1 MEQCQKSLGFIAI
14 FYNSIFF
21 HKTQKMHHQKSQ
33 LSNIEWRRRQRRW
46 EEEEKEGKNV
56 LEDRERCANWTNIG
70 ASLLFQSKLKGSFIF
85 GRFISKANI
94 NMLSYSMLDA
104 LSSNCQFIY
113 WIDKNYYFRGTFYRA
128 PLKKE
133 FGQTRYCICSLS
145 FLDMI
150 RFFGFL
156 LLTTSQQLC
165 QSATFIQKLGL
176 WVLLSS
182 CK

>member
-1 MEQCQKSLGFIAI
+1 MEQCQKSQGFIAI

-85 GRFISKANI
+85 GRFISKSII

-104 LSSNCQFIY
+104 FSANLFTESIKITIFRDFLQSTSKNRV
-113 WIDKNYYFRGTFYRA
+113 WSDKILY
-128 PLKKE
+128 
-133 FGQTRYCICSLS
+133 
-145 FLDMI
+145 
-150 RFFGFL
+150 
-156 LLTTSQQLC
+156 
-165 QSATFIQKLGL
+165 
-176 WVLLSS
+176 LLSLFLRHD
-182 CK
+182 